1 MVAGSV
7 CPVTTYNPM
16 KPFLVILCATLLATA
31 TQAQVTCMSCDCNPA
46 LCEPVKPPTT
56 DKPGKKPKKSTTTTS
71 TVRGKGTVK

>member
-1 MVAGSV
+1 
-7 CPVTTYNPM
+7 M
-16 KPFLVILCATLLATA
+16 KLILVIALLVSVASA
-31 TQAQVTCMSCDCNPA
+31 HGQVTCMSCDCNPA